1 MNKTLVVLLGV
12 AAGAALTAL
21 FASSKRGKEIRSR
34 LMKKADELKETLAAN
49 IEQKAKN
56 IHDSGVTYS

>member
-21 FASSKRGKEIRSR
+21 FASSKRGREIRSR
-34 LMKKADELKETLAAN
+34 LMKKADELKETLTAN